1 MISRS
6 ALRILLIA
14 APTLVLS
21 CTLALSACGS
31 LFKSKTPPPSVY
43 LLSARGKSAGEA
55 IAADLAVLKPK
66 VRSGLNDDRIAAL
79 YPDRRLDYYAGAKWS
94 GSLDDVVQDLAVQEF
109 HAHANLRSVVGD
121 SSPFASGYW
130 LEIEVLDFQ
139 AEYAAGGGA
148 PVIHVRL
155 LGRIGK
161 SGDRRELVHFEAV
174 TQEAAGA
181 DRLGAIVAAYEHA
194 ANAALEQIIVD
205 TTGALTANLEGR

>member
-6 ALRILLIA
+6 ARRILPIA

-31 LFKSKTPPPSVY
+31 LFKSSTPPPSVY
-43 LLSARGKSAGEA
+43 LLSASGKNSGEP

-66 VRSGLNDDRIAAL
+66 VRSGLNDDLIAAL
-79 YPDRRLDYYAGAKWS
+79 YPDRRLDNYAGAKWS

-121 SSPFASGYW
+121 SSLFASGYW

-161 SGDRRELVHFEAV
+161 SGDRRELAHFEAV
-174 TQEAAGA
+174 AQEAAGA
-181 DRLGAIVAAYEHA
+181 DRMGAIVAAYERA
-194 ANAALEQIIVD
+194 ANAALEEIVVD
-205 TTGALTANLEGR
+205 TSGALTANLEGR